1 MTNYEDIRGT
11 LPYKESPVYIEG
23 LIDRCKEGAV
33 RAASVAPA
41 PVIRPWMYGIA
52 AALVAG
58 IVALAI
64 TLAPRKAP
72 MDRFLANLSDEE
84 AEMIIDY
91 EVEEISYTTIN
102 E

>member
-52 AALVAG
+52 AALIAG
-58 IVALAI
+58 IVLGIALGV
-64 TLAPRKAP
+64 
-72 MDRFLANLSDEE
+72 LANRITGLIWKAADKRSK
-84 AEMIIDY
+84 AA
-91 EVEEISYTTIN
+91 SA
-102 E
+102 

>member
-1 MTNYEDIRGT
+1 MTNYEDIRGA

-52 AALVAG
+52 AVLVAA
-58 IVALAI
+58 IVTLAI

-72 MDRFLANLSDEE
+72 IDRFLANISDEE
-84 AEMIIDY
+84 AEMIVDY
-91 EVEEISYTTIN
+91 DIEDISYPIFN

>member
-23 LIDRCKEGAV
+23 LIDRCKEGA
-33 RAASVAPA
+33 
-41 PVIRPWMYGIA
+41 
-52 AALVAG
+52 LVAA
-58 IVALAI
+58 IVTLAI

-72 MDRFLANLSDEE
+72 IDRFLANISDEE
-84 AEMIIDY
+84 AEMIVDY
-91 EVEEISYTTIN
+91 DIEDISYPIFN